1 MVRLLRTAGRYF
13 IVFEVL
19 VDWVLKT
26 FRQKIFGGMSAF
38 ISPQELREVLEDLGG
53 SFLKFGQLAAMRPDY
68 FPEEYCRELLG
79 LLDEVPPIR
88 PELLNGIFL
97 KEYGRLPE
105 EVFQKFERVPL
116 ASASFG
122 QVHEAWL
129 KEGPAS
135 PARLAES
142 KRDGSQGGER
152 VAVKVQRPFV
162 AEDFASDARFFSFLG
177 WLLRRT
183 GIVRTVNP
191 SQVVREFIH
200 WTERE
205 LDYFKE
211 AEHLER
217 LYSQVSRN
225 KLPVKIPKVFEDYS
239 TRRVLVMEFIEG
251 RTLKSYYLEK
261 TPPPQARKLFKDLID
276 FELYSYFFD
285 GFFHADPHPA
295 NVLVSSSGSLGLID
309 AGIASEVS
317 VSDRKKMARFV
328 RAVSRDDLEDTIKT
342 FLEMVRTPLL
352 KMLAEAKRDYPQHWM
367 RIQFTKN
374 LFMRKIKEELGSLV
388 ARWHKASREGGPV
401 HEKSP
406 MHKFMELFQLAER
419 VGIRMPPAG
428 VLFARTFLSIDV
440 AILELAP
447 DFNVPQVVTEFF
459 DKFDGEFIKLEQTP
473 DEIPLHLR
481 QDLEGEETEI
491 LKMLDEE
498 LKTLDRELLTE
509 RVSGMMESLE

>member
-1 MVRLLRTAGRYF
+1 MVRLLRTTGRYF

-19 VDWVLKT
+19 VDWVLKI
-26 FRQKIFGGMSAF
+26 FRQKIFGGGAAF

-97 KEYGRLPE
+97 KEYGRFPE
-105 EVFQKFERVPL
+105 EVFQKFERTPL

-129 KEGPAS
+129 KE
-135 PARLAES
+135 
-142 KRDGSQGGER
+142 GER

-205 LDYFKE
+205 LDYLKE

-217 LYSQVSRN
+217 LLEQVLRN
-225 KLPVKIPKVFEDYS
+225 KFPVKIPKVFEDYS
-239 TRRVLVMEFIEG
+239 TRRVLVMEFVEG

-261 TPPPQARKLFKDLID
+261 TPPPRAHKLFKDLID

-309 AGIASEVS
+309 AGIASEVL

-328 RAVSRDDLEDTIKT
+328 RAVSRDDLEETIKT

-352 KMLAEAKRDYPQHWM
+352 GMLAEAKRDYPQHWM

-388 ARWHKASREGGPV
+388 ERWHKASREGGPM
-401 HEKSP
+401 HDKSP

-419 VGIRMPPAG
+419 AGIRMPPAG
-428 VLFARTFLSIDV
+428 VLYARTFLSIDV
-440 AILELAP
+440 AVLELVP
-447 DFNVPQVVTEFF
+447 DFDIPRSLVEFF
-459 DKFDGEFIKLEQTP
+459 DKFDSEFIKLEQTP
-473 DEIPLHLR
+473 DEIPLYLR
-481 QDLEGEETEI
+481 PDLEGEEAEI